1 MAREP
6 QRDWRSEVARLDT
19 SASHENLNTQVTIF
33 RWILRLI
40 FLPFWLPFY
49 LYGVA
54 KRRRAIKEF
63 ALERAKNRFVDAA
76 LISEIALAWAEA
88 HPEEYRWANT
98 TLAWASSAAASGA
111 SSRARGA
118 DMHY

>member
-19 SASHENLNTQVTIF
+19 SASHENLSTQVTIF
-33 RWILRLI
+33 RWILRVI
-40 FLPFWLPFY
+40 FLPVWLPFY

-63 ALERAKNRFVDAA
+63 VLERARNRFVDAA

-88 HPEEYRWANT
+88 HPDEYPLGEYDPGLGKLRQRFRKIIE
-98 TLAWASSAAASGA
+98 SEG
-111 SSRARGA
+111 R
-118 DMHY
+118 

>member
-19 SASHENLNTQVTIF
+19 SASHENLQTQVTIF

-54 KRRRAIKEF
+54 KRRRVMKEF
-63 ALERAKNRFVDAA
+63 VLERGGNRRVDAA
-76 LISEIALAWAEA
+76 LINEIALAWAEA
-88 HPEEYRWANT
+88 HPDDYPLGEYDPGLGKLR
-98 TLAWASSAAASGA
+98 
-111 SSRARGA
+111 SRFRRIIES
-118 DMHY
+118 DRR